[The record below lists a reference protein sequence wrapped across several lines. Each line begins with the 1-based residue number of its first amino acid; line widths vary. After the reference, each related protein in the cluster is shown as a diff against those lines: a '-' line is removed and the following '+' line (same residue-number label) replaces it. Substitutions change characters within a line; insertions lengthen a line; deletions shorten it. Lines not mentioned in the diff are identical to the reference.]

1 MTFVSV
7 SFVTFFILVVLG
19 LGVAPSRHFRQRLL
33 LLASLWFYA
42 SWKPVYLLVL
52 ATPILI
58 DYLCAI
64 RIEESADA
72 MVRKSWLAAGVTS
85 NLLLLA
91 YFKYTNFFL
100 ANIAV
105 LSGAAPKHLDIV
117 LPLGI
122 SFFTFKSLSYTIDV
136 YRRELPACHSLWR
149 YALFVCY
156 FPDLIAGP
164 IVRAS
169 VFLPQMDRSLRP
181 SWRQTI
187 VGCHM
192 ILLGVTKKL
201 LIADQMAIFVD
212 PVFAAPSNYSPLT
225 VWSAV
230 IAYSLQIYCDFSG
243 YSDMAIGVSKIIG
256 IDLPENFNMPYLAVS
271 PVDFWRRWHISLSN
285 WLRDYLYF
293 SLPGTRGKAWHR
305 YRNAAIT
312 FLLSGLWHGA
322 SWTFVCWGGLHGLA
336 LAASHWWSAR
346 RVPRGRVPSKSIG
359 VRFAS
364 WLATYVFV
372 CITWVLFRAQSF
384 PAALSML
391 RKMAGLAPGGI
402 EWLYSPLLLALPIVI
417 IAHVVGIV
425 AARCALSAGSA
436 SKVHSPAWVASLCAN
451 ARASFMVRT
460 SRLSGIYVLMRPSFL
475 GALLLASWVLA
486 VLLFGATG
494 SNPFVYFQF

>member
-1 MTFVSV
+1 MTFVSI
-7 SFVTFFILVVLG
+7 SFVTFFIVVLLG
-19 LGVAPSRHFRQRLL
+19 LRVAPSQNLRQCLL
-33 LLASLWFYA
+33 LCASIWFYA

-64 RIEESADA
+64 RIEESGEAR
-72 MVRKSWLAAGVTS
+72 VRKSWLATGVTS

-100 ANIAV
+100 TNIAV
-105 LSGAAPKHLDIV
+105 LSGTAPKHLDIV

-136 YRRELPACHSLWR
+136 YRSELPACHSLWR

-181 SWRQTI
+181 SWRRTI

-212 PVFAAPSNYSPLT
+212 PVFAAPKNYSPFT

-256 IDLPENFNMPYLAVS
+256 IDLPENFNMPYLALS
-271 PVDFWRRWHISLSN
+271 PVDFWRRWHISLST
-285 WLRDYLYF
+285 WSRDYLYL
-293 SLPGTRGKAWHR
+293 SLPAGKPWDR
-305 YRNAAIT
+305 YRNAGIT

-336 LAASHWWSAR
+336 LATSRWWSAR
-346 RVPRGRVPSKSIG
+346 RARMGRVPSTSIG
-359 VRFAS
+359 VRFAC
-364 WLATYVFV
+364 WLTTYVFV
-372 CITWVLFRAQSF
+372 CTTWVLFRAQSF
-384 PAALSML
+384 PTALQML
-391 RKMAGLAPGGI
+391 RKMAGLSPGGI
-402 EWLYSPLLLALPIVI
+402 AWLYSPLLMVLPIVI
-417 IAHVVGIV
+417 VAHVVGIL
-425 AARCALSAGSA
+425 AARGALPTGSGR
-436 SKVHSPAWVASLCAN
+436 KVHPPAWASLYAN
-451 ARASFMVRT
+451 ARASFIVRS
-460 SRLSGIYVLMRPSFL
+460 SRLSGIYVLMKPSFWSAFL
-475 GALLLASWVLA
+475 IASWVLA